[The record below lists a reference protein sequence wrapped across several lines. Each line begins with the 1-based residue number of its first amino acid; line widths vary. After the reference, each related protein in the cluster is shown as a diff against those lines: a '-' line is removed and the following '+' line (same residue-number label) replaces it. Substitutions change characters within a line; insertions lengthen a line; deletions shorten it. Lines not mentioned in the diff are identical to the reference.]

1 MKSKLPPLSRS
12 LVRGFIGGLLVMAI
26 AAAGLALALTQIFSS
41 APDPLTTWPAVLRA
55 DDAQS
60 LGVENAA
67 YQITTTRTAG
77 DLAAA
82 YANNWAAVGW
92 DVTTHVE
99 ATQAQITATRGLA
112 RYVLLIQAQA
122 GVVKMSGDGWQ
133 GGTRP

>member
-26 AAAGLALALTQIFSS
+26 AAAGLALALTQIFAS

-60 LGVENAA
+60 LGVESAS

-82 YANNWAAVGW
+82 YADNWAALGW

-99 ATQAQITATRGLA
+99 TAQAQITATRGLA

-122 GVVKMSGDGWQ
+122 GVVKLSGDGWQ